1 LEVSKSGAHSVSWS
15 ALDRVET
22 SSAEYSAEKLRADK
36 DDFLLKDPSMIRSVD
51 EFGDGVTLQ
60 VMSLFPGGAVAQVQ
74 NTLAVRRIVPIGVN
88 RTEVHWTYV
97 GFVDDTPEMR
107 SLRLKQFNLI
117 GPAGLVSM
125 EDGVIGSFVQRGIA
139 AASEYDTIVEMGGA
153 TAESTDTRASEASI
167 RGFWKAYRQHMG
179 I

>member
-1 LEVSKSGAHSVSWS
+1 L
-15 ALDRVET
+15 
-22 SSAEYSAEKLRADK
+22 
-36 DDFLLKDPSMIRSVD
+36 
-51 EFGDGVTLQ
+51 
-60 VMSLFPGGAVAQVQ
+60 
-74 NTLAVRRIVPIGVN
+74 
-88 RTEVHWTYV
+88 
-97 GFVDDTPEMR
+97 
-107 SLRLKQFNLI
+107 LRLKQFNLI